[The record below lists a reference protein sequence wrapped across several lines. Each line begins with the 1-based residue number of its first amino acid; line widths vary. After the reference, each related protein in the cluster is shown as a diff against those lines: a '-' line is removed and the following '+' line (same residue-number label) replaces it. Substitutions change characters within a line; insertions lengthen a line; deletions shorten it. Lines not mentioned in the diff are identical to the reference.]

1 MAQLSRRSFTQ
12 LLTTA
17 AAAAAM
23 PAARTLAREALPLT
37 LVRLSSNENPFGP
50 SPAALASMRDAF
62 SLACRYPDDE
72 AEALVAELAKLH
84 GVSPSQILIGAG
96 SGEILRVAAL
106 AFTSPARHLV
116 TADPTF
122 EALGQHTRSIGGDV
136 RAIPLNG
143 NHAHDTAKMRDAARG
158 AGLVYVCNPNNPTA
172 TITPDKDVRDLIA
185 GVAADTMVM
194 VDEAYHHYVT
204 SPQYKSVADLAAKQP
219 NVIALRTFS
228 KIYGMAGMRC
238 GYAVASEDAVR
249 RMRVHQMWDTVNVL
263 AAVAAKTSLAD
274 QRHVAEHRK
283 LNADTRGWVVEQ
295 MNAMGH
301 EVLPSEANFVMID
314 VGREVR
320 PLIQAMRARHNVH
333 VGRVFPAMP
342 KHLRVTIGKAEEM
355 RRFVDA
361 FVKTR

>member
-12 LLTTA
+12 LLTA
-17 AAAAAM
+17 AAAAAAV
-23 PAARTLAREALPLT
+23 PAHVVAREALPLT
-37 LVRLSSNENPFGP
+37 LVRLSANENPFGP

-62 SLACRYPDDE
+62 PLACRYPDDE
-72 AEALVAELAKLH
+72 AEALVAEIARLH
-84 GVSPSQILIGAG
+84 GVPASQILIGAG

-106 AFTSPARHLV
+106 AFTSPRRHLV

-122 EALGQHTRSIGGDV
+122 EALGQHARSVGAEV
-136 RAIPLNG
+136 RAIPLDARY
-143 NHAHDTAKMRDAARG
+143 AHDAARMREAARG
-158 AGLVYVCNPNNPTA
+158 AGLVYICNPNNPTA
-172 TITPDKDVRDLIA
+172 TITPDKDVRELIA
-185 GVAADTMVM
+185 GAAPDTMVM

-204 SPQYKSVADLAAKQP
+204 SPQYKSVADLGARQP

-238 GYAVASEDAVR
+238 GYAVASADAVS

-263 AAVAAKTSLAD
+263 AAVAARTSLAD

-283 LNADTRGWVVEQ
+283 LNGETRAWVVRQ
-295 MNAMGH
+295 MNALGH
-301 EVLPSEANFVMID
+301 DVLPSEANFVMID
-314 VGREVR
+314 VGREIR
-320 PLIQAMRARHNVH
+320 PLIQAMRGRNVH

-361 FVKTR
+361 FKQVSS